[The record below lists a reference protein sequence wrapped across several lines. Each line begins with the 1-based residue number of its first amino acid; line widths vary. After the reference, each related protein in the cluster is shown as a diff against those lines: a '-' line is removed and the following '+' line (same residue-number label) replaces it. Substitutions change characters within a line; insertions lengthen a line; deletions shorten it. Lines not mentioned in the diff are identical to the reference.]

1 MEWLTTLH
9 DFHFLRPQWLWAIIP
24 LMVLVWLVRH
34 LHQQQSGWQS
44 VLAGHLYQHLMTSQG
59 SRKSKPPLGLLVLAW
74 IICTLALAGP
84 TWERLP
90 QPVYQLNTGK
100 VVLIDMSLSMRATDI
115 SPDRLTR
122 AKYKAIDLVNAINEG
137 ETGLVAYAGDAFTI
151 SPLSSDAQNLSALI
165 PSLSPEIM
173 PVKGSEPLL
182 GLQAAMDLLTG
193 AGYQQ
198 GEIFWISD
206 GVENSQLAEIRELLS
221 QSPFRLSVLGVGTEE
236 GAPIQLATGE
246 LMKDPRGAIVI
257 PKLNS
262 HRLGA
267 LAKKGR
273 GRYTSMQTDDSD
285 INYLLSQTLLDRDIT
300 QDNEQAE
307 AEQADNFGDKWKEM
321 GPYLVLLLLP
331 LAAYSFRRGIITV
344 IFIGLILPGYA
355 PLAQAD
361 WWDNVWQTRD
371 QQGKKALEQRDYARA
386 AGKFDDPLWQ
396 GAARYKNQD
405 YAEALEAFS
414 QVNSPEALYNQ
425 GNTLAQLGKFE
436 EAIAA
441 YDKVLAQQPKH
452 ADAIANKTVLE
463 QLKEQQDQ
471 QQKSEEGE
479 DGEEGEPSQDSEDG
493 EQQQNEDSSQ
503 GSQND
508 EQEPSEQADS
518 QPGESEQEQDQQ
530 SVQEKSEE
538 QKQQDAEKEEQA
550 QAQTSEDEN
559 PEEEAQQEAQEA
571 KMGEPD
577 EPTDEEKEQMQRMQ
591 ALLNRIED
599 DPSFL
604 LKRKMQ
610 IEHQQ
615 RKRQRVP
622 TQLQRNW

>member
-1 MEWLTTLH
+1 MEFLASLQ
-9 DFHFLRPQWLWAIIP
+9 DFHFLRAQWLWAIIP
-24 LMVLVWLVRH
+24 LIVLVWLVRH
-34 LHQQQSGWQS
+34 LHKQQSGWQS
-44 VLAGHLYQHLMTSQG
+44 VLAGHLYPHLMTSQG
-59 SRKSKPPLGLLVLAW
+59 SGKSKPPLSLLALAW
-74 IICTLALAGP
+74 IISCLALAGP

-115 SPDRLTR
+115 TPDRLTR

-173 PVKGSEPLL
+173 PVAGSEPIL
-182 GLQAAMDLLTG
+182 GLQAAIDLLTG

-206 GVENSQLAEIRELLS
+206 GVENKQLAEIRELLN

-236 GAPIQLATGE
+236 GAPIQLTTGD
-246 LMKDPRGAIVI
+246 LMKDARGSIVI

-262 HRLGA
+262 SRLRS
-267 LAKKGR
+267 LAKTGQ
-273 GRYTSMQTDDSD
+273 GRYTTMQTDDSD
-285 INYLLSQTLLDRDIT
+285 IDYLISQTLLDRDIE
-300 QDNEQAE
+300 QDNERPE

-321 GPYLVLLLLP
+321 GPYLLLLLLP

-344 IFIGLILPGYA
+344 ILVGLILPGYA
-355 PLAQAD
+355 PKAQAD
-361 WWDNVWQTRD
+361 WWDDAWQTPD
-371 QQGKKALEQRDYARA
+371 QQGKKALERSDYESA
-386 AGKFDDPLWQ
+386 ASKFDDPLWQ
-396 GAARYKNQD
+396 GTALYKSQD
-405 YAEALEAFS
+405 YEGALEAFS
-414 QVNSPEALYNQ
+414 QNDSPQALYNQ
-425 GNTLAQLGKFE
+425 GNTLAQLGKLE

-441 YDKVLAQQPKH
+441 YKKVLAQQPEH
-452 ADAIANKTVLE
+452 EDAMANKAVLE
-463 QLKEQQDQ
+463 QVKEQQEQQDQ
-471 QQKSEEGE
+471 NQQGEGQDESQSPEE
-479 DGEEGEPSQDSEDG
+479 G
-493 EQQQNEDSSQ
+493 EQQQSEDPSQ
-503 GSQND
+503 GSQSD
-508 EQEPSEQADS
+508 EQQPSEQADS
-518 QPGESEQEQDQQ
+518 QSGESEQDQQ
-530 SVQEKSEE
+530 SAQDKSEQ
-538 QKQQDAEKEEQA
+538 QKQQDAEKEQEEQA
-550 QAQTSEDEN
+550 QQQTSEDEN
-559 PEEEAQQEAQEA
+559 AQEQEQQEAQQA
-571 KMGEPD
+571 QMGES
-577 EPTDEEKEQMQRMQ
+577 EELTDEEKEQMQRMQ
-591 ALLNRIED
+591 ALLNRIPD